1 MLPCVS
7 IGIFCIKS
15 KIVCVRSSAV
25 GSQNCAIWTPLS
37 GRDKGKLCFV
47 KRKGKYF
54 VSNNRTFAKENI
66 LIFRNCGVGSKNLW
80 TFSRITTCFAKNPAL
95 FWGKQSSLFRM
106 LTSCPFPHAQG
117 HVRTDTPPR
126 IAHSASSH
134 FLPSPFTFTPNSLLF
149 IGLRVKFLDFLVLH
163 R

>member
-25 GSQNCAIWTPLS
+25 GSQNCAIYTPLS

-80 TFSRITTCFAKNPAL
+80 TFSRSTTCFAKNPAL
-95 FWGKQSSLFRM
+95 FWGKLSSLFRT

-117 HVRTDTPPR
+117 HVRTDTPRASRTQRVR
-126 IAHSASSH
+126 ISCLH
-134 FLPSPFTFTPNSLLF
+134 PSPSPLTRCYLWVY
-149 IGLRVKFLDFLVLH
+149 G
-163 R
+163 

>member
-1 MLPCVS
+1 M
-7 IGIFCIKS
+7 
-15 KIVCVRSSAV
+15 
-25 GSQNCAIWTPLS
+25 WTPPC

-80 TFSRITTCFAKNPAL
+80 TFSRSTTCFAKNPAL
-95 FWGKQSSLFRM
+95 FCGKQSSLFRT

-149 IGLRVKFLDFLVLH
+149 MGLRVKVLDFLVLH